1 MHMLTNPQHAV
12 QFDFLRA
19 LGGRLR
25 KSSPKLLLLR
35 EFGTQPLA
43 YHWFKSA
50 VCFWNKV
57 VDRQGGDPSDWL
69 VLAMQ
74 ENIQMSASSEL
85 PTHTCEVLSLGES
98 VPKNTTVYFIFVIHA

>member
-12 QFDFLRA
+12 QFHFLRA

-25 KSSPKLLLLR
+25 KSIPKLLLLR

-57 VDRQGGDPSDWL
+57 ADVQCDGR
-69 VLAMQ
+69 
-74 ENIQMSASSEL
+74 
-85 PTHTCEVLSLGES
+85 
-98 VPKNTTVYFIFVIHA
+98 